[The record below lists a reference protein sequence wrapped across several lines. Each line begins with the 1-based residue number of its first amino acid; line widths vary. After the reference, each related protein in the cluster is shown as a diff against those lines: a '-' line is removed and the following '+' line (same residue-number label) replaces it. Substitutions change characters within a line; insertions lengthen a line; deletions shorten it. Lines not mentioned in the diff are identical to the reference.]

1 MRRREFIALVGGV
14 TLAWPPAA
22 RTQQTR
28 KLPTVGFLG
37 TDAAVWSQ
45 WSAAFEERLRELG
58 WSAGQTIEIDYR
70 WAEGRPERE
79 TEIAN
84 EYIRRKVDVIVTT
97 GSIAAT
103 LKKVT
108 GSIPIVFAAAVDP
121 LGSGLVAN
129 LAHPGGNVT
138 GLSMQATDIAGKRL
152 ELLREVVPSL
162 RRLAIIFDAGYPAA
176 TLESREVQAA
186 ARSFGIEVVLLEV
199 RRAEDIV
206 PAFGALKDAA
216 DGIYVVTDNII
227 SANRAAIITFASS
240 KRLPSTFNLSEFV
253 HAGGLMSY
261 GPNFPTLF
269 RRAADYVDKILRGTK
284 PGDIPVEQPTKFDL
298 VVNLNTAKALGV
310 TFPAPL
316 LATADE
322 VIE

>member
-1 MRRREFIALVGGV
+1 MRRRDFIVFVGGT
-14 TLAWPPAA
+14 TLAWPLAA
-22 RTQQTR
+22 QTQTR
-28 KLPTVGFLG
+28 KLPTIGLLG
-37 TDAAVWSQ
+37 TNAAVWSR
-45 WSAAFEERLRELG
+45 WRVAFEERLRELG
-58 WSAGQTIEIDYR
+58 WNEGQTISIEYR

-79 TEIAN
+79 TEIAY
-84 EYIRRKVDVIVTT
+84 EYIHRKVDVIVTT

-103 LKKVT
+103 LKKAT
-108 GSIPIVFAAAVDP
+108 ASIPIVFAAAVDP

-162 RRLAIIFDAGYPAA
+162 RRLAIMFDAGYPAA
-176 TLESREVQAA
+176 ALESREVQAA

-199 RRAEDIV
+199 RRAEDV
-206 PAFGALKDAA
+206 ASAFGSLKDGA
-216 DGIYVVTDNII
+216 DAIYVVTDNIV
-227 SANRAAIITFASS
+227 SANRATIITFASS

-253 HAGGLMSY
+253 QAGGLMSY

-269 RRAADYVDKILRGTK
+269 RRAAEYVDKILRGTK

-298 VVNLNTAKALGV
+298 VVNLNTAKALGL
-310 TFPAPL
+310 TIPPRL